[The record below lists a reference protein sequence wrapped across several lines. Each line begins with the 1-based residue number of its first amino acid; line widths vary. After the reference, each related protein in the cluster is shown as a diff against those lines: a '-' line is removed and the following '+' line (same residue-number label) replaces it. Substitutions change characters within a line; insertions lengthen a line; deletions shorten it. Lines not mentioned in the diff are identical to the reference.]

1 MLQQGLNIADVA
13 FFIGEDVP
21 KMTGVRDPELPKGYS
36 YDYINAEVLINDLSV
51 KDGKL
56 VLPHGTSYSVL
67 VLPKMRTMRP
77 SVLKKIERLVFDGA
91 IILGYP
97 PVCAPSMENYPI
109 ADREVNELAKKMWGD
124 LSVKQR
130 SYGSGKIFTNVELKE
145 VFDDLGII
153 PDCLFEDD
161 SPALYTHRTVDGNEI
176 YFISNQSDKAI
187 VTLPKFRVKGKV
199 PELWDAVTGS
209 TRSLP
214 SFIENEEFTQVPL
227 KLDAYQSCFMVFRR
241 HGKPLSTELEAN
253 FPKPETIVEF
263 DKPWQVTFESDQYKR
278 GPVEPV
284 AFNKLIDW
292 TRHEDD
298 RIKYFSG
305 TAIYKTSF
313 EVQEEL
319 DKRLFLDLGKVIA
332 MAKIKVNGKYAGG
345 VWTAPFRIDVTD
357 MVKRGENVL
366 EIEVSSTWMNR
377 LIGDLRLPPEK
388 RPTWAHHNSWNVDSP
403 LQPSGLLGPVSLFSI
418 PY

>member
-1 MLQQGLNIADVA
+1 
-13 FFIGEDVP
+13 
-21 KMTGVRDPELPKGYS
+21 
-36 YDYINAEVLINDLSV
+36 
-51 KDGKL
+51 
-56 VLPHGTSYSVL
+56 
-67 VLPKMRTMRP
+67 
-77 SVLKKIERLVFDGA
+77 
-91 IILGYP
+91 
-97 PVCAPSMENYPI
+97 
-109 ADREVNELAKKMWGD
+109 MWGD

-253 FPKPETIVEF
+253 FL
-263 DKPWQVTFESDQYKR
+263 S
-278 GPVEPV
+278 
-284 AFNKLIDW
+284 
-292 TRHEDD
+292 
-298 RIKYFSG
+298 
-305 TAIYKTSF
+305 
-313 EVQEEL
+313 
-319 DKRLFLDLGKVIA
+319 
-332 MAKIKVNGKYAGG
+332 
-345 VWTAPFRIDVTD
+345 
-357 MVKRGENVL
+357 
-366 EIEVSSTWMNR
+366 
-377 LIGDLRLPPEK
+377 LRL
-388 RPTWAHHNSWNVDSP
+388 
-403 LQPSGLLGPVSLFSI
+403 L
-418 PY
+418 